1 MGSSLIRSHKS
12 APDQELSRII
22 TGHAGFRQIL
32 TRLPILAES
41 DLPILLRGEPGTGKE
56 LVARAICALNQ
67 RRQPSMLINCA
78 ALTETLAGSELFG
91 HRRGAFTD
99 ARCHRSGKFQL
110 AHGGTLF
117 LDEVGDLPLS
127 IQAKLLRAVEQ
138 GEIEPVGGGAP
149 VRVDVRL
156 LAATNQDLPRLMAEG
171 RFRPDLYDRLSVLEI
186 FLPPL
191 MDRGGDIVLLAQ
203 QFAQET
209 ARRYG
214 RRLPVQFTRAALDR
228 LEQHRW
234 PGNVRELRNV
244 ITRAVLLL
252 SGRCIS
258 KEDIHFT
265 SRLVQ
270 GKTAV
275 GGSANDGSLTRPSR
289 GRLMEL
295 LNEER
300 GNISALSRRLRV
312 CTKTIYRWL
321 RSSQIDLV
329 NLRGWAAY
337 LSLIPVFLFH

>member
-1 MGSSLIRSHKS
+1 MS
-12 APDQELSRII
+12 APEHELKRII
-22 TGHAGFRQIL
+22 TDDAGFREIL
-32 TRLPILAES
+32 SRLSVLADS

-56 LVARAICALNQ
+56 LVARAIFSFNQ
-67 RRQPSMLINCA
+67 RRQPSLLINCA
-78 ALTETLAGSELFG
+78 ALTESLAGSELFG

-99 ARCHRSGKFQL
+99 ARCHRAGKFQL
-110 AHGGTLF
+110 AHGGSLF

-138 GEIEPVGGGAP
+138 GEIEPVGGDRP

-171 RFRPDLYDRLSVLEI
+171 RFRQDLYDRLAVLEI

-191 MDRGGDIVLLAQ
+191 RDRGGDIVLLAQ
-203 QFAQET
+203 HFAQET
-209 ARRYG
+209 AQRYG
-214 RRLPVQFTRAALDR
+214 RRLPVQFTHAALDR

-244 ITRAVLLL
+244 ITRAVLF
-252 SGRCIS
+252 SVRSIS

-265 SRLVQ
+265 SRMSR
-270 GKTAV
+270 V
-275 GGSANDGSLTRPSR
+275 GGSANEAVPVRPSR

-300 GNISALSRRLRV
+300 GNISSLSRRLKV

-321 RSSQIDLV
+321 RSYQIDLV

-337 LSLIPVFLFH
+337 LN